1 MAISPKPLR
10 GTRPTKKKA
19 LLIGIGYQDS
29 AAQIKLHMPHEDVM
43 RLRDFLIKAYG
54 YSKENI
60 TVMLDKPGELQPTQK
75 NIRQQAANLVA
86 GAAPGDHFFFYYAGH
101 SVQIPEDCRP
111 EERTE
116 LDGMDEAMVPSDGH
130 TADHAT
136 TRESCLVDNELK
148 RLLVNP
154 LPAEASF
161 MAVLDTCHS
170 ASLLDLDHNA
180 CNAKWSCL
188 NTIQLKSII
197 TVSVHNRD
205 SPESRPT
212 PTHTTNKPDPRSS
225 LSRKPELSAE
235 AAASLSLRPTPP
247 GVGSGAGAGKY
258 HRACA
263 RIPYAHGGGRVPGGF
278 HPPRCDSPV
287 PDPCRM
293 PLVISLAAC
302 KDDQINLEN
311 SGDTNG
317 RSFTERLLNILSD
330 DPHPRLRDLMKKIS
344 ISIHGMLLDAINVKE
359 IERRQAA
366 HDALVRKSTQAPS
379 SVRCRDSLV
388 GCADLRCQDPQMSSD
403 IELDMESHLETL

>member
-29 AAQIKLHMPHEDVM
+29 AAQIKLDMPHEDVM

-54 YSKENI
+54 YRKENV

-154 LPAEASF
+154 LPAEASL

-188 NTIQLKSII
+188 NTIQLKNII

-205 SPESRPT
+205 APQSRPT

-235 AAASLSLRPTPP
+235 AAASLN
-247 GVGSGAGAGKY
+247 
-258 HRACA
+258 
-263 RIPYAHGGGRVPGGF
+263 
-278 HPPRCDSPV
+278 
-287 PDPCRM
+287 PCRM

-311 SGDTNG
+311 SGDING

-403 IELDMESHLETL
+403 IELNMESHLETL